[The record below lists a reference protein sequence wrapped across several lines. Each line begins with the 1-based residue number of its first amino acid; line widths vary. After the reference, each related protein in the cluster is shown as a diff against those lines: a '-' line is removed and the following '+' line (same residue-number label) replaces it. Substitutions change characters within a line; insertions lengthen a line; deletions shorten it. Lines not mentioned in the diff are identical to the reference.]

1 MPLSQ
6 DILVRYVGRKVKDVY
21 GRDFGY
27 LIHVYSEID
36 GQVTGVEIVNGSVF
50 QTIDP
55 ARFKVEGESLYVL
68 PEWKAEAMRV
78 VGLLDKIRKRQKA
91 LEELYSKGEI
101 NKSMYDDMKRK
112 LDSEAIKLKEDHM
125 RIRNKLRGRLNEI
138 EDQLVQIDKAMT
150 AVKVSYIA
158 SETPEE
164 QYKSSVEVLRQGRES
179 YGLEKDDIKKTLD
192 RLDSQDKEPV
202 EIKPSPIAV
211 PSEPKKEEQSI
222 QLPFPIKVV
231 NNTNT
236 L

>member
-6 DILVRYVGRKVKDVY
+6 DVLVRYVGRKVKDVY

-27 LIHVYSEID
+27 VIHIYSEID
-36 GQVTGVEIVNGSVF
+36 GQVTGVEVSSGTQF
-50 QTIDP
+50 QTVEP
-55 ARFKVEGESLYVL
+55 SRFKLDGDSFYVL
-68 PEWKAEAMRV
+68 PEWKAEALRV

-91 LEELYSKGEI
+91 LEELYGKGEI
-101 NKSMYDDMKRK
+101 TKSMYDDMKRK

-125 RIRNKLRGRLNEI
+125 KIRSKLKSRLNEI

-164 QYKSSVEVLRQGRES
+164 QYKSAVEVLRQGRES
-179 YGLEKDDIKKTLD
+179 FSLERDDIKKTLD
-192 RLDSQDKEPV
+192 RLDSQDKEPI
-202 EIKPSPIAV
+202 EIKPSPIGA
-211 PSEPKKEEQSI
+211 SSDQKKEDQPI
-222 QLPFPIKVV
+222 QVPMPVRVI
-231 NNTNT
+231 NTNT